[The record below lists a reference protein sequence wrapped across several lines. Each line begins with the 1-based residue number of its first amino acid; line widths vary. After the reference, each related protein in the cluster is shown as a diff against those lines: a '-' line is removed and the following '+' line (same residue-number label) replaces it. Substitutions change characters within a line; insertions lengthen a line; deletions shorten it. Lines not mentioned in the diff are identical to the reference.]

1 MTDPYIHEDHVHE
14 DHIHEERTD
23 TLVER
28 ETNPLGAVLA
38 VVVVIFIL
46 ALVWW
51 MLIAPRSSNGTFDDR
66 HSTMLFG
73 FLGFRCHGRL
83 SREGRLREFRDGPR
97 LMFKADQVEAIKA
110 DLAGG
115 GTEISLAPGDSSGSG
130 AALAG

>member
-51 MLIAPRSSNGTFDDR
+51 MLIAPRSSRPNTTNPGT
-66 HSTMLFG
+66 
-73 FLGFRCHGRL
+73 
-83 SREGRLREFRDGPR
+83 
-97 LMFKADQVEAIKA
+97 
-110 DLAGG
+110 
-115 GTEISLAPGDSSGSG
+115 APGSPSWEPSAPRTIWSSSSTTTI
-130 AALAG
+130 AI